1 MRKSLYIA
9 TLCFLSFGCTKDKWF
24 DAKQNLTQVVPVR
37 VPDFQALLD
46 NIIMDW
52 NSPYLG
58 ETGCDDHYTTDA
70 LYLQFAPNEKN
81 AYTWSHDQ
89 PYTAVIDWAAASG
102 GTDGTWARVY
112 YANLVLDGLK
122 TAAGAGTPDFMNVNG
137 EALFYR
143 AKNFYDIL
151 QEYAPVYDSAKAA
164 TDLGIPLRLESD
176 INIASKR
183 ATVKES
189 YDQVIADLTAAIPL
203 LPVTPLYK
211 TRPSKPAAYA
221 LMARLY
227 LSVSDYADA
236 GKYADSCLAIYTT
249 LVDFN
254 TLDFTV
260 TYPLPIYNNDVIFN
274 CSMNVGNGPVSY
286 NARIDTLLYNQY
298 DSNDMRRKVFFT
310 VNADKSISF
319 KNSNYYNTG
328 FSGLTIEEMYIVR
341 AESRA
346 RLGQTAAALAD
357 LNTLLRARYKTGTY
371 VDKTA
376 ASADDA
382 LLIVLAERRKELVM
396 HGVRWSD
403 LRRFNKEPRF
413 AKTLTRTIGG
423 KTYTLAPGSFNYTLP
438 IPDDVIN
445 LAPGIVQNPGW

>member
-9 TLCFLSFGCTKDKWF
+9 AVCIFSLSCTKDKWF
-24 DAKQNLTQVVPVR
+24 DAKQNLTQVVPIR
-37 VPDFQALLD
+37 VQDFQAMMD

-58 ETGCDDHYTTDA
+58 EIGCDDHYVPDAQFTQLTT
-70 LYLQFAPNEKN
+70 NEQD

-89 PYTAVIDWAAASG
+89 PYKSVVDWALAS
-102 GTDGTWARVY
+102 DGTYTRVY

-122 TAAGAGTPDFMNVNG
+122 TATGDGTFDYENVKG
-137 EALFYR
+137 QALFYR

-151 QEYAPVYDSAKAA
+151 QEYAPVYDSSKAA
-164 TDLGIPLRLESD
+164 TDLGVPLRLESD

-183 ATVKES
+183 ATVKDS
-189 YDQVIADLTAAIPL
+189 YNQVIADLTAAIPL

-211 TRPSKPAAYA
+211 TRPSQPACYA
-221 LMARLY
+221 LLARLY

-236 GKYADSCLAIYTT
+236 GKYADSCLSLYTT

-254 TLDFTV
+254 ALNFTA

-274 CSMNVGNGPVSY
+274 CSMNVGGGPVSY
-286 NARIDTLLYNQY
+286 NARVDSLLYQQY
-298 DSNDMRRKVFFT
+298 DSNDLRKKLFFI
-310 VNADKSISF
+310 VNADKSVTF
-319 KNSNYYNTG
+319 KNSNYYNTC
-328 FSGLTIEEMYIVR
+328 FSGMAIEEMYIVR

-346 RLGQTAAALAD
+346 RQGQTAAALAD
-357 LNTLLRARYKTGTY
+357 INTLLRGRYKTGTY

-376 ASADDA
+376 ANADDA
-382 LLIVLAERRKELVM
+382 LLIVLAERRKELLM

-403 LRRFNKEPRF
+403 LRRFNKDPRF
-413 AKTLTRTIGG
+413 AKTLTRTIAG
-423 KTYTLAPGSFNYTLP
+423 KTYTLEPGSFKYTLA
-438 IPDDVIN
+438 IPDDVISQ
-445 LAPGIVQNPGW
+445 APGIVQNPGW